1 MQGNMAHEREGI
13 GLRAF
18 LKEKEGLGFEPAD
31 CSLRRWRFLPVS
43 LPRLRRGRC
52 DGSEGEGIIELPVT
66 EKLLYT
72 LPKGSNMLTT
82 VTTTTTTTVV
92 ALGQAAV
99 FGAVS
104 TVVLIALL
112 ILKEL
117 ASASE
122 GQKANTLGKIASAA
136 INPLLFVF
144 MTIVAVKVLE
154 VL

>member
-1 MQGNMAHEREGI
+1 
-13 GLRAF
+13 
-18 LKEKEGLGFEPAD
+18 
-31 CSLRRWRFLPVS
+31 
-43 LPRLRRGRC
+43 
-52 DGSEGEGIIELPVT
+52 
-66 EKLLYT
+66 
-72 LPKGSNMLTT
+72 MLTT

-144 MTIVAVKVLE
+144 MVIVAVKVLE

>member
-1 MQGNMAHEREGI
+1 VNRSVAR
-13 GLRAF
+13 
-18 LKEKEGLGFEPAD
+18 
-31 CSLRRWRFLPVS
+31 
-43 LPRLRRGRC
+43 
-52 DGSEGEGIIELPVT
+52 T

-72 LPKGSNMLTT
+72 LSEGHNMLTT

-104 TVVLIALL
+104 TVVLIVLL

-122 GQKANTLGKIASAA
+122 GQKASTLGKIASVA
-136 INPLLFVF
+136 INSLLFVF

>member
-1 MQGNMAHEREGI
+1 VNRSVAR
-13 GLRAF
+13 
-18 LKEKEGLGFEPAD
+18 
-31 CSLRRWRFLPVS
+31 
-43 LPRLRRGRC
+43 
-52 DGSEGEGIIELPVT
+52 T

-72 LPKGSNMLTT
+72 LPEGYNMLTT

-104 TVVLIALL
+104 TVVLIVLL

-122 GQKANTLGKIASAA
+122 GQKASTLGKIASAA